1 MKEKVAT
8 QIQEHIHD
16 IERIVQERKANWF
29 KFQKEIEKEEAEIR
43 RLVDLALI
51 VDVKE
56 IGAKIKEKKNR
67 INTLKLQGDF
77 FTEQLAQYEDIDFFS
92 LSDDEKKKIANELIE
107 RILLS
112 EDGTI
117 KIIWKI

>member
-1 MKEKVAT
+1 M
-8 QIQEHIHD
+8 
-16 IERIVQERKANWF
+16 
-29 KFQKEIEKEEAEIR
+29 
-43 RLVDLALI
+43 VDLALI

-56 IGAKIKEKKNR
+56 IGEKIKEKKAH
-67 INTLKLQGDF
+67 INKLKLQGDF
-77 FTEQLAQYEDIDFFS
+77 FTEQLAQYEDIDFIA
-92 LSDDEKKKIANELIE
+92 LSDDEKKKVANELIE

>member
-1 MKEKVAT
+1 VYPLAIPISTITERAIQK
-8 QIQEHIHD
+8 QI
-16 IERIVQERKANWF
+16 
-29 KFQKEIEKEEAEIR
+29 
-43 RLVDLALI
+43 
-51 VDVKE
+51 
-56 IGAKIKEKKNR
+56 R

-77 FTEQLAQYEDIDFFS
+77 FTEQLAQYEDIDFFV

-117 KIIWKI
+117 KIIWKILCRKK

>member
-1 MKEKVAT
+1 MLNSFRAFAS
-8 QIQEHIHD
+8 
-16 IERIVQERKANWF
+16 RK
-29 KFQKEIEKEEAEIR
+29 I
-43 RLVDLALI
+43 
-51 VDVKE
+51 KE
-56 IGAKIKEKKNR
+56 IGAQIKEKQTR

-77 FTEQLAQYEDIDFFS
+77 FTEQLAQYEDIDFFA

>member
-1 MKEKVAT
+1 M
-8 QIQEHIHD
+8 
-16 IERIVQERKANWF
+16 
-29 KFQKEIEKEEAEIR
+29 
-43 RLVDLALI
+43 VDLALI

-67 INTLKLQGDF
+67 INTLKFQGDF